1 MVSVCCPTVTL
12 GAVEGDIVGGGA
24 SKWTMVVRFRRAFWA
39 EGGKRGVTAR
49 EKFML
54 SQFLIFFSETFS
66 RQILT
71 RYTPA
76 FLRACKNSKNSSQYK
91 QIVQYWSTP
100 WARGISKI

>member
-12 GAVEGDIVGGGA
+12 GALEGDIVGGGA

-66 RQILT
+66 RQIFR
-71 RYTPA
+71 RYTRA
-76 FLRACKNSKNSSQYK
+76 FLRACKNSKNSSQYIIIK
-91 QIVQYWSTP
+91 
-100 WARGISKI
+100 